1 MGQVFGYKI
10 IEETVIHIGPSPKGE
25 KVTAGERE
33 AVKKCRD
40 CKTLFSIQA
49 EHVQW
54 YVKKGL
60 FLPARCQKCLDKRN
74 KKKRAPDKNPGNSPE
89 YLDPTP
95 LMTSVTFDAGLLQLL
110 QDAAETFEAEHK
122 NLVGR
127 PIQDL
132 TTFKDLDRLF
142 TSGAELIA
150 SLKLNAF
157 LCPEE
162 EEEDLEQAE
171 KEELLP
177 DTRTLA
183 EKLRSVGIKVEDASP
198 HETEEPAP
206 VEAAVEVGQ

>member
-1 MGQVFGYKI
+1 M
-10 IEETVIHIGPSPKGE
+10 ET
-25 KVTAGERE
+25 E

-40 CKTLFSIQA
+40 CKTLFAIKA
-49 EHVQW
+49 DHVQW

-60 FLPARCQKCLDKRN
+60 FLPARCQPCLDKR
-74 KKKRAPDKNPGNSPE
+74 KKKRAPDKNPGGSPE
-89 YLDPTP
+89 YIDPTP
-95 LMTSVTFDAGLLQLL
+95 LTTSVTFDAGLLQLL
-110 QDAAETFEAEHK
+110 QDAAETFEAQHK

-132 TTFKDLDRLF
+132 TTFKELDRLF

-150 SLKLNAF
+150 SLKLNGF

-162 EEEDLEQAE
+162 EEEEVEQAE

-183 EKLRSVGIKVEDASP
+183 DKLRSVGIKVEDASP
-198 HETEEPAP
+198 HETEEPEP
-206 VEAAVEVGQ
+206 VESAVESGQ